1 MIVKGG
7 VSMTTHILLLED
19 DPFLR
24 DGITELLTR
33 EGYRVTAA
41 ETVRQAETYLSLG
54 AFALAV
60 FDVLLPDGSGLAL
73 CRRMR
78 ERGVAIPI
86 LCLTACDE
94 ESDIV
99 AGLDAGADDYVTKPF
114 RTQVLLARVRALL
127 RRSETKTFE
136 DGDLFV
142 DFDGM
147 LVRRSGK
154 PVYLT
159 PTEFQILRCLLQN
172 SGVIVTRDT
181 LLRRIWD
188 DGGNFIDDNTLSV
201 HISRLREKIG
211 AFHIVT
217 VRGVGYRWEEAQHG

>member
-1 MIVKGG
+1 
-7 VSMTTHILLLED
+7 MTTQILLLED

-54 AFALAV
+54 AFALAI

-73 CRRMR
+73 CRRL
-78 ERGVAIPI
+78 RGWGVPVPV
-86 LCLTACDE
+86 LLLTACDE
-94 ESDIV
+94 EGDIV

-159 PTEFQILRCLLQN
+159 PTEFQILRCLLQ
-172 SGVIVTRDT
+172 SGGVIVPRGT

-188 DGGNFIDDNTLSV
+188 DGGDFIDDNTLSV

-211 AFHIVT
+211 PGHIAT

>member
-1 MIVKGG
+1 
-7 VSMTTHILLLED
+7 MTTQILLLED

-24 DGITELLTR
+24 DGITTLLTR
-33 EGYRVTAA
+33 EGFSVTAA

-54 AFALAV
+54 TFALAV
-60 FDVLLPDGSGLAL
+60 FDVLLPDGNGLDL
-73 CRRMR
+73 CRSLRAAGETMP
-78 ERGVAIPI
+78 V
-86 LCLTACDE
+86 LVLTACDE

-188 DGGNFIDDNTLSV
+188 DGGNFIDNNTLSV
-201 HISRLREKIG
+201 HVSRLREKIG
-211 AFHIVT
+211 PGHIAT
-217 VRGVGYRWEEAQHG
+217 VRGVGYRWEVQENG

>member
-1 MIVKGG
+1 
-7 VSMTTHILLLED
+7 MTTQILLLED

-33 EGYRVTAA
+33 AGYRVTAA

-54 AFALAV
+54 TFALAV
-60 FDVLLPDGSGLAL
+60 FDVLLPDGNGFDL
-73 CRRMR
+73 CRALRAAGETMP
-78 ERGVAIPI
+78 V
-86 LCLTACDE
+86 LVLTACDE

-188 DGGNFIDDNTLSV
+188 DGGNFIDNNTLSV
-201 HISRLREKIG
+201 HVSRLREKIG
-211 AFHIVT
+211 PGHIAT
-217 VRGVGYRWEEAQHG
+217 VRGVGYRWEVQENG

>member
-1 MIVKGG
+1 MP
-7 VSMTTHILLLED
+7 TQILLLED

-33 EGYRVTAA
+33 EGCRVTAA
-41 ETVRQAETYLSLG
+41 ATIRQAQTCLSGG
-54 AFALAV
+54 AFSLAI
-60 FDVLLPDGSGLAL
+60 FDVLLPDGNGLDL
-73 CRRMR
+73 CRMLRANGSAM
-78 ERGVAIPI
+78 PI

-114 RTQVLLARVRALL
+114 PTRVLLARVRALL
-127 RRSETKTFE
+127 RRSEQKAMDT
-136 DGDLFV
+136 GDLCI
-142 DFDGM
+142 DFDTM
-147 LVRRSGK
+147 TVRRSGET
-154 PVYLT
+154 VYIT
-159 PTEFQILRCLLQN
+159 PTEFQILRCLVEN
-172 SGVIVTRDT
+172 NGVIVTRDA

-211 AFHIVT
+211 FTHIVT
-217 VRGVGYRWEEAQHG
+217 VRGVGYRWEVRADG

>member
-1 MIVKGG
+1 
-7 VSMTTHILLLED
+7 MTTQILLLED

-33 EGYRVTAA
+33 AGYRVTAA

-54 AFALAV
+54 TFALAV
-60 FDVLLPDGSGLAL
+60 FDVLLPDGNGLDL
-73 CRRMR
+73 CSSLRAAGETMP
-78 ERGVAIPI
+78 V

-94 ESDIV
+94 EADIV

-127 RRSETKTFE
+127 RRSEAKTFE
-136 DGDLFV
+136 NGDLFV

-188 DGGNFIDDNTLSV
+188 DGGNFIDNNTLSV
-201 HISRLREKIG
+201 HVSRLREKIG
-211 AFHIVT
+211 PGHIAT
-217 VRGVGYRWEEAQHG
+217 VRGVGYRWEVQENG

>member
-1 MIVKGG
+1 
-7 VSMTTHILLLED
+7 MTTQILLLED
-19 DPFLR
+19 DLFLR

-54 AFALAV
+54 SFALAV
-60 FDVLLPDGSGLAL
+60 FDVLLPDGNGLDL
-73 CRRMR
+73 CRSLRAAGETMP
-78 ERGVAIPI
+78 V
-86 LCLTACDE
+86 LVLTACDE
-94 ESDIV
+94 ETDIV

-114 RTQVLLARVRALL
+114 RAKELLARVRALL
-127 RRSETKTFE
+127 RRRENKTV
-136 DGDLFV
+136 DTGDLFV
-142 DFDGM
+142 DFDTM
-147 LVRRSGK
+147 TVKRQGK
-154 PVYLT
+154 PVFVT
-159 PTEFQILRCLLQN
+159 PTEFQILRCLLAN
-172 SGVIVTRDT
+172 NGVIVTRAA
-181 LLRRIWD
+181 LLSHIWD

>member
-1 MIVKGG
+1 
-7 VSMTTHILLLED
+7 MTTRILLLED
-19 DPFLR
+19 DDFLR
-24 DGITELLTR
+24 EGITKLLTR
-33 EGYRVTAA
+33 SGYGVTAVATIREA
-41 ETVRQAETYLSLG
+41 EDAMAHGSFSL
-54 AFALAV
+54 AI

-73 CRRMR
+73 CRRLR
-78 ERGVAIPI
+78 AWGVTIPVF
-86 LCLTACDE
+86 LLTACDE

-114 RTQVLLARVRALL
+114 GAKVLLARVRALL

-188 DGGNFIDDNTLSV
+188 DGGYFIDNNTLSV
-201 HISRLREKIG
+201 HVSRLREKIG
-211 AFHIVT
+211 PGHIAT
-217 VRGVGYRWEEAQHG
+217 VRGVGYRWEVQENG

>member
-1 MIVKGG
+1 
-7 VSMTTHILLLED
+7 MTTQILLLED

-54 AFALAV
+54 AFALAI
-60 FDVLLPDGSGLAL
+60 FDVLLPDGSGLEL
-73 CRRMR
+73 CRGLR
-78 ERGVAIPI
+78 EKGITIPI

-188 DGGNFIDDNTLSV
+188 DGGYFIDNNTLSV
-201 HISRLREKIG
+201 HVSRLREKIG
-211 AFHIVT
+211 PGHIAT
-217 VRGVGYRWEEAQHG
+217 VRGVGYRWEVQENG

>member
-1 MIVKGG
+1 
-7 VSMTTHILLLED
+7 MTTQILLLED

-24 DGITELLTR
+24 DGITTLLTR
-33 EGYRVTAA
+33 SGYGVTAVATIREA
-41 ETVRQAETYLSLG
+41 EKALERDLFSL
-54 AFALAV
+54 AIL
-60 FDVLLPDGSGLAL
+60 DVLLPDGNGLAL
-73 CRRMR
+73 FRRMR

-188 DGGNFIDDNTLSV
+188 DGGNFIDNNTLSV
-201 HISRLREKIG
+201 HVSRLREKIG
-211 AFHIVT
+211 PGHIAT
-217 VRGVGYRWEEAQHG
+217 VRGVGYRWEVQENG

>member
-1 MIVKGG
+1 
-7 VSMTTHILLLED
+7 MTTHILLLED

-33 EGYRVTAA
+33 EGYRMTAA

-188 DGGNFIDDNTLSV
+188 DGGNFIDNNTLSV
-201 HISRLREKIG
+201 HVSRLREKIG
-211 AFHIVT
+211 PGHIAT
-217 VRGVGYRWEEAQHG
+217 VRGVGYRWEVQENG